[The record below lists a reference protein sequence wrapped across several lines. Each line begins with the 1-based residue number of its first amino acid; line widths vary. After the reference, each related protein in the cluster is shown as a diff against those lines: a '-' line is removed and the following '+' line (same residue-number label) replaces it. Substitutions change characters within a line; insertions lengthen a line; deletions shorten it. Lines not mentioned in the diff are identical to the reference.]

1 MLLVRLNVFVSF
13 ASLLLIPSAAYAQ
26 TEEKAGIISG
36 NDIGAMVLALFAV
49 LAVIVVLASLLK
61 RFNLK
66 FQGASGMKVLSSVS
80 LGAKERLVIV
90 EVGGQKLLLGVT
102 QQRIDC
108 LKELPSDIN
117 LEGKEEQ

>member
-13 ASLLLIPSAAYAQ
+13 ASLLLLPSVAHAQ
-26 TEEKAGIISG
+26 AEDKAGISG

-49 LAVIVVLASLLK
+49 LVVIVVLASLLK

-80 LGAKERLVIV
+80 LGTKERLVIV

-108 LKELPSDIN
+108 LKELPNDIN
-117 LEGKEEQ
+117 LEGKQEQ